1 MKASL
6 ARPLIFGIGDGMVSL
21 LGTVWYLSGHPAFVL
36 PAAMSGGVTSAVSM
50 AGFDAVSDSGRPVS
64 ESCLLG
70 AATGTGCV
78 LPAIPYELF
87 RGPAAVAGSVAVCV
101 TLAVVIALIR
111 PSRSKFISLA
121 EVFGVVAVAF
131 AAVIVCGL
139 FLPGGAA

>member
-1 MKASL
+1 
-6 ARPLIFGIGDGMVSL
+6 
-21 LGTVWYLSGHPAFVL
+21 
-36 PAAMSGGVTSAVSM
+36 
-50 AGFDAVSDSGRPVS
+50 
-64 ESCLLG
+64 
-70 AATGTGCV
+70 
-78 LPAIPYELF
+78 
-87 RGPAAVAGSVAVCV
+87 VCV

>member
-1 MKASL
+1 VRASL
-6 ARPLIFGIGDGMVSL
+6 ARPVIFGCGDGMVSL
-21 LGTVWYLSGHPAFVL
+21 LGTIWYLSGHPAFVL
-36 PAAMSGGVTSAVSM
+36 PAAISGGITSAVSM
-50 AGFDAVSDSGRPVS
+50 AGFDAISDSERPVS

-87 RGPAAVAGSVAVCV
+87 HGAAAVAGSVAVCV

-111 PSRSKFISLA
+111 PKHGAVLSLA

-131 AAVIVCGL
+131 AAVIICGL
-139 FLPGGAA
+139 VLPGGAA

>member
-1 MKASL
+1 VKASL